1 MLQWRVYLLLSILLS
16 LPINLLHAQPL
27 TVIRAAR
34 MLDVNTGKSI
44 QNVHIVIEKD
54 RIKSVNDSAL
64 PENARIM
71 VTTQAKSKWSRRK

>member
-1 MLQWRVYLLLSILLS
+1 
-16 LPINLLHAQPL
+16 
-27 TVIRAAR
+27 